1 MARLLTL
8 AALLALSSA
17 AAADI
22 ITLKDGRV
30 IEGDVIADDGKT
42 VKVKVRFGALTFDR
56 DQILSIEEKPTPEQ
70 EYEERLKQLDE
81 KDVRAQFEIG
91 QWAESV
97 KLEKEAVRH
106 FIAAAKMDPGF
117 QAALEELAS
126 RDWHLLDGEWVDA
139 DTWYPTRGWVRF
151 EGRWTHPLEYSW
163 RLSQQIRKKME
174 ERLASAKA
182 QVLRSR
188 QARERAEAAG
198 ASARRT
204 IETKGEQRSEVEQEI
219 PGAEASV
226 RAAERSKDRAERAV
240 ERAQWTWDQERQRL
254 QRGEPNAAGQA
265 DIDLREAKRVF
276 AQASF
281 DLLQAERRLTDLE
294 KLSASLAGAIE
305 AARDAE
311 SRASED
317 AAAASEQEKTTAAGL
332 QELEQQ
338 VEAAQAGELKART
351 EWEKAKPGK

>member
-1 MARLLTL
+1 MARAFTL
-8 AALLALSSA
+8 AAVLTLSTA
-17 AAADI
+17 AVADI
-22 ITLKDGRV
+22 ITLRDGRV

-56 DQILSIEEKPTPEQ
+56 EQILSIEEKPTPEQ
-70 EYEERLKQLDE
+70 EYEERLKTLDE
-81 KDVRAQFEIG
+81 KDARAQFEIG

-106 FIAAAKMDPGF
+106 FIAAAKLDPGF
-117 QAALEELAS
+117 QAAVEELGS

-139 DTWYPTRGWVRF
+139 DTWYPARGWVRF

-174 ERLASAKA
+174 DRLASANG

-198 ASARRT
+198 EAARRT
-204 IETKGEQRSEVEQEI
+204 IEARGAQRAEVEQEL

-226 RAAERSKDRAERAV
+226 RAAERSRDRAERAV
-240 ERAQWTWDQERQRL
+240 ERAQWTYDQERLRQ
-254 QRGEPNAAGQA
+254 QRGEANALGQA
-265 DIDLREAKRVF
+265 DIDLREAKRAF
-276 AQASF
+276 ALASF
-281 DLLQAERRLTDLE
+281 DLTQAERRLTDLE
-294 KLSASLAGAIE
+294 KLSASLAAAVE
-305 AARDAE
+305 AARDAA
-311 SRASED
+311 SRAAEE
-317 AAAASEQEKTTAAGL
+317 AAAAAEQEKTAAAGI

-338 VEAAQAGELKART
+338 VEASRAEELKARL
-351 EWEKAKPGK
+351 EWEKAKPAR